1 MAPTGE
7 DGSVTTKILP
17 PSDKV
22 DWPNLAFKANPVN
35 GHVQTVYKNGA
46 WGELEFVEEPFLRV
60 SVMAPA
66 LNYGQQC
73 FEGLKAFRCKDGHI
87 RIFRP
92 DENAKRMR
100 HSGEMV
106 AMPAVPEDLFIE
118 AAKLATAKNIEFVPP
133 YELGQ
138 ALYLR
143 PLLLGTGPQL
153 ALLPPDEFTFIVACT
168 PVANLY
174 SASGA
179 KPIDAIIVED
189 FDRAAPAGTGSAKL
203 GGNYAPVFQ
212 HAAKAKAAGFPITLH
227 LDSKTR
233 SHVDEFST
241 SNFLALKGSG
251 SETTLVV
258 PESTSIL
265 KSVTTKSVI
274 ELAKSF
280 GWKVERRPVPVEEI
294 SEFSEIMSAGTAAV
308 ISPIKSVTYRGQK
321 LVQLSEECGP
331 GSQKILRTLR
341 AIQTGDAEDTFGWN
355 VLVM

>member
-1 MAPTGE
+1 MAS
-7 DGSVTTKILP
+7 SVP
-17 PSDKV
+17 APSTDV
-22 DWPNLAFKANPVN
+22 DWPNLAFAVNAVN
-35 GHVQTVYKNGA
+35 GHVQCTYKDGA
-46 WGELEFVEEPFLRV
+46 WGSLEFVAEPFLKV
-60 SVMAPA
+60 SIMAPA

-92 DENAKRMR
+92 DENAARMR
-100 HSGEMV
+100 HSANMV
-106 AMPAVPEDLFIE
+106 AMPGVPDELFLEAVKM
-118 AAKLATAKNIEFVPP
+118 AALKNAEFVPP

-143 PLLLGTGPQL
+143 PLLMGTGPQL
-153 ALLPPDEFTFIVACT
+153 ALMPPSEFTFLVAVT

-179 KPIDAIIVED
+179 KPIDALIVED

-212 HAAKAKAAGFPITLH
+212 HAAKARAAGYPITLH

-233 SHVDEFST
+233 THVDEFST

-251 SETTLVV
+251 ESITLVV

-274 ELAKSF
+274 QLAQSF
-280 GWKVERRPVPVEEI
+280 GWTVERRQVPVEEI
-294 SEFSEIMSAGTAAV
+294 SEFSEIMSVGTAAV
-308 ISPIKSVTYRGQK
+308 ISPIKSVTYKGEK
-321 LVQLSEECGP
+321 LVQLSEESGP
-331 GSQKILRTLR
+331 GSLKVLKALR
-341 AIQTGDAEDTFGWN
+341 AIQTGDAEDKFGWN
-355 VLVM
+355 FLVV

>member
-1 MAPTGE
+1 M
-7 DGSVTTKILP
+7 TTDVSQ
-17 PSDKV
+17 PSSDV
-22 DWPNLAFKANPVN
+22 DWKNLSFAVNKVN
-35 GHVQTVYKNGA
+35 GHVQCTYKDGKWGA
-46 WGELEFVEEPFLRV
+46 LEFVEDPFLKV

-100 HSGEMV
+100 HSADMV
-106 AMPAVPEDLFIE
+106 AMPGLSDELFIE
-118 AAKLATAKNIEFVPP
+118 AVKMAALKNAEYVPP

-143 PLLLGTGPQL
+143 PLLMGTGPQL
-153 ALLPPDEFTFIVACT
+153 ALLPPDEFTFIVAAT

-179 KPIDAIIVED
+179 KPIDALIVED

-212 HAAKAKAAGFPITLH
+212 HAAKARAAGYAITLH

-233 SHVDEFST
+233 THVDEFST
-241 SNFLALKGSG
+241 SNFLALKGVG
-251 SETTLVV
+251 DDITLVV

-265 KSVTTKSVI
+265 KSVTTKSVV

-280 GWKVERRPVPVEEI
+280 GWKVESRPVPVDEI

-308 ISPIKSVTYRGQK
+308 ISPVKSVTYKGKK

-331 GSQKILRTLR
+331 GSLKVLR
-341 AIQTGDAEDTFGWN
+341 ALRAVQTGDEEDKFGWN
-355 VLVM
+355 YLVV

>member
-1 MAPTGE
+1 MASNIPQ
-7 DGSVTTKILP
+7 
-17 PSDKV
+17 PSSAV
-22 DWPNLAFKANPVN
+22 DWPNLSFAVNEVN
-35 GHVQTVYKNGA
+35 GHVQSIFKDGA
-46 WGELEFVEEPFLRV
+46 WGPLEFVKEPFLRV
-60 SVMAPA
+60 SIMSPA

-100 HSGEMV
+100 HSADMA
-106 AMPAVPEDLFIE
+106 AMPGVPDELFLDAVKM
-118 AAKLATAKNIEFVPP
+118 AALKNAEFVPP

-138 ALYLR
+138 AMYLR
-143 PLLLGTGPQL
+143 PLLMGTGAQL
-153 ALLPPDEFTFIVACT
+153 ALMPPNEFTFLVAAT

-179 KPIDAIIVED
+179 KPIDALIVED

-203 GGNYAPVFQ
+203 GGNYAPVFS
-212 HAAKAKAAGFPITLH
+212 HAAKARQAGFPITLH

-233 SHVDEFST
+233 THVDEFST
-241 SNFLALKGSG
+241 SNFLGLKTSG
-251 SETTLVV
+251 EETTLVV

-265 KSVTTKSVI
+265 KSVTTKSVV

-280 GWKVERRPVPVEEI
+280 GWDVEKRAVPVEEI
-294 SEFSEIMSAGTAAV
+294 SEFSEIMSVGTAAV
-308 ISPIKSVTYRGQK
+308 ISPIKSVTYQGKK

-331 GSQKILRTLR
+331 GSQRVLKALR

-355 VLVM
+355 YLVI

>member
-1 MAPTGE
+1 MQIPQ
-7 DGSVTTKILP
+7 

-22 DWPNLAFKANPVN
+22 DWPNLAFAANPVN
-35 GHVQTVYKNGA
+35 GHVQCTYKDGK
-46 WGELEFVEEPFLRV
+46 WGELTFVEQPFLNV
-60 SVMAPA
+60 SIMSPA

-87 RIFRP
+87 RVFRP
-92 DENAKRMR
+92 DENAARMQ
-100 HSGEMV
+100 HSAAMV
-106 AMPAVPEDLFIE
+106 AMPGVPEEIFI
-118 AAKLATAKNIEFVPP
+118 AAVKMAALKNAEFVPP

-143 PLLLGTGPQL
+143 PLLLGTGAQL
-153 ALLPPDEFTFIVACT
+153 ALLPPDEFTFLVAAT

-179 KPIDAIIVED
+179 KPIDALIVED

-203 GGNYAPVFQ
+203 GGNYAPVFA
-212 HAAKAKAAGFPITLH
+212 HATKAKAAGYAITLH

-241 SNFLALKGSG
+241 SNFLALKGTGDS
-251 SETTLVV
+251 TTLVV

-280 GWKVERRPVPVEEI
+280 GWKVEKRPVPVEEI

-321 LVQLSEECGP
+321 LVQLGEECGP
-331 GSQKILRTLR
+331 GSKRILTQLR
-341 AIQTGDAEDTFGWN
+341 AIQTGDVEDTFGWN
-355 VLVM
+355 YLVI

>member
-1 MAPTGE
+1 MTADIP
-7 DGSVTTKILP
+7 P
-17 PSDKV
+17 PSKNV

-35 GHVQTVYKNGA
+35 GHVQCTYKDGA
-46 WGELEFVEEPFLRV
+46 WGQLEFVAEPFLRV

-73 FEGLKAFRCKDGHI
+73 FEGLKAFRCKDGHV

-92 DENAKRMR
+92 DENAKRMQ
-100 HSGEMV
+100 HSADMV
-106 AMPAVPEDLFIE
+106 AMPHVPEDLFIE
-118 AAKLATAKNIEFVPP
+118 AVKLSAAKNIEFVPP

-143 PLLLGTGPQL
+143 PLLMGTGAQL
-153 ALLPPDEFTFIVACT
+153 ALLPPDEFTFLVACT

-179 KPIDAIIVED
+179 KPIDALIVED

-212 HAAKAKAAGFPITLH
+212 HAAKAKAAGYPITLH

-233 SHVDEFST
+233 THVDEFST
-241 SNFLALKGSG
+241 SNFLALKGTG
-251 SETTLVV
+251 DATILVV

-280 GWKVERRPVPVEEI
+280 GWKVERRAVPIEEI

-308 ISPIKSVTYRGQK
+308 ISPIKSVTYREKK
-321 LVQLSEECGP
+321 LVQLGDECGP
-331 GSQKILRTLR
+331 GSQRILKELR
-341 AIQTGDAEDTFGWN
+341 AIQTGDAEDRFGWN